1 MIVDAHLDLA
11 YNAVLRGRDVR
22 RPASEQPFVDN
33 ETATVGL
40 PDLRK
45 GHVDLICAT
54 IFCSPFSYKEVG
66 YRNGDEAYQQA
77 IDQLQWYQ
85 DCIRDGLMKFVR
97 TSSDLPRSTG
107 NLPVPS
113 PAHGQVA
120 RATGQPLHAILLMEG
135 ADALRNEAD
144 VKFFH
149 DAGMRIVGLAWKKT
163 RAAGGTGQPGPLS
176 DEGRTLVKALD
187 RYGIIHDTSHLAE
200 EAFWQLMDLTAGPII
215 ATHSNAR
222 ALVPTDR
229 QLSDD
234 MIKAIVTRGG
244 VIGINFYDKFTMLPK
259 DYGTRKAQMSDIV
272 QHIKYMCD
280 LIGNANHVAIGTDL
294 DGGIGREH
302 VPPVIETIA
311 DLHKLGDA
319 LSAAGFNDRDVQNIL
334 SQNWLNFFASALPS
348 S

>member
-22 RPASEQPFVDN
+22 QPAANQPFVDN

-66 YRNGDEAYQQA
+66 YRNGDEAYAQA
-77 IDQLQWYQ
+77 IDQLKWYQ
-85 DCIRDGLMKFVR
+85 GCIRDGLMKFVR
-97 TSSDLPRSTG
+97 TPSDLPRDTG
-107 NLPVPS
+107 FQPV
-113 PAHGQVA
+113 
-120 RATGQPLHAILLMEG
+120 LNAILLMEG
-135 ADALRNEAD
+135 ADALRNESD

-176 DEGRTLVKALD
+176 DEGRALVKLLD
-187 RYGIIHDTSHLAE
+187 QYKIIHDTSHIAE
-200 EAFWQLMDLTAGPII
+200 EAFWQLLDLATGPII
-215 ATHSNAR
+215 ASHSNAR

-234 MIKAIVTRGG
+234 MIKAIVKRGG

-259 DYGTRKAQMSDIV
+259 DYGQRKAQMSDIV
-272 QHIKYMCD
+272 QHMKYMCD
-280 LIGNANHVAIGTDL
+280 LIGDTNHVAIGTDL

-302 VPPVIETIA
+302 IPPEFETIA

-319 LSAAGFNDRDVQNIL
+319 LRNAGFSDEDVKKIE
-334 SQNWLNFFASALPS
+334 SENWLNFFATALPS
-348 S
+348 AEGVLPHIAGSP